1 MPKLVRQVK
10 DGVLLSVRVVPRSAR
25 NEIVGTQGDSLRV
38 RLNAPPVGGAA
49 NAALVVLIADSLRL
63 RKRDVEITS
72 GETSRQKTLH
82 LVGLSE
88 EEVLRRLDTLLSPS
102 EPRRGGMEYPR
113 DGVPSGQKRAVT
125 TCQVQSR
132 VRRA

>member
-1 MPKLVRQVK
+1 VPKLVRQVK

-102 EPRRGGMEYPR
+102 EPRRGGMEYLV
-113 DGVPSGQKRAVT
+113 DKNGQ
-125 TCQVQSR
+125 
-132 VRRA
+132 